1 MSALHVVLFYG
12 VIELEDT
19 VETISNSDSSSKP
32 VERLHSPFSIVT
44 YLAVLP
50 CQPCREESDS
60 LLVFLLPIV
69 HARGV
74 RASGLYWLCFYR
86 LMT

>member
-32 VERLHSPFSIVT
+32 VGRLHSPFSIGYFSGGAT
-44 YLAVLP
+44 LP
-50 CQPCREESDS
+50 A
-60 LLVFLLPIV
+60 L
-69 HARGV
+69 
-74 RASGLYWLCFYR
+74 
-86 LMT
+86 